1 MFRFARRSGASLRSG
16 SAPWD
21 DDPVTDPTPEP
32 AAPRRRAD
40 VERNERA
47 IVDAASRVFSASGVD
62 APVREVAAA
71 AGVGMGTLYRHFPTR
86 ADLMVAVYRHQID
99 ECAEAGPALLA
110 SAPSPFVALL
120 AWVHRYVDFLGTKHG
135 LGNVWQG
142 DAPGLTALHQL
153 FLDRLLPVL
162 SSLLDAARESGEVV
176 ADVRPYE
183 LLRAVGDLVAWT
195 VHDPDYDVRHIV
207 TLLLTG
213 LRQEQPDW
221 EQTDAD

>member
-1 MFRFARRSGASLRSG
+1 MA
-16 SAPWD
+16 
-21 DDPVTDPTPEP
+21 DPTPNP

-47 IVDAASRVFSASGVD
+47 LVDAASRVFSASGVD

-213 LRQEQPDW
+213 LRQEQPHW